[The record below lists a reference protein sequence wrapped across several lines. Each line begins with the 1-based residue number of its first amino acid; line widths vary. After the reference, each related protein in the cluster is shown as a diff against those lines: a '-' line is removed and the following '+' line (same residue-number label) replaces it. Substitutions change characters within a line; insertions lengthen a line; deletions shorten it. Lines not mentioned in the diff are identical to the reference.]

1 MQDPATVE
9 PDHPSP
15 APSEDLIAEEL
26 GSVGAP
32 PPTGGS
38 QVSGAAA
45 GSVLIL
51 LLAGLI
57 VVGAFG
63 YGYLL
68 RLHVIPV
75 AWQEWVLLG
84 VIFGLGAVAIHA
96 FGVLVRAVARRWS
109 DPRRGSLIYSFYR
122 VIAYVLLTVVVLSFL
137 GANTVALLAGGTFAG
152 LVVGLAG
159 QTVLSNVIAGVF
171 LLFVAPFSPGDR
183 ITMVSWQYGLLAPTY
198 PPKFFSQ
205 DTLIPGYTGTVSDI
219 GITYTAIRLDEGTMF
234 KVPNN
239 VVVQAA
245 VISHET
251 RERWV
256 RLKYEVPP
264 SIPPEVLLPKLSQAI
279 RRSRWIAV
287 PGSVNVLVNQATMNS
302 YVVSVDAICHGNAEE
317 PPRSALLQVTMRIVR
332 ELQHPP
338 K

>member
-1 MQDPATVE
+1 ME
-9 PDHPSP
+9 PPSSPEPSAP
-15 APSEDLIAEEL
+15 APGPSENLIAEEL

-32 PPTGGS
+32 PPTAGS
-38 QVSGAAA
+38 QVSGTTA
-45 GSVLIL
+45 GSVLVL
-51 LLAGLI
+51 LLVGLFI
-57 VVGAFG
+57 VGVLG

-68 RLHVIPV
+68 RSHVIPA
-75 AWQEWVLLG
+75 AWQEWVLIG

-109 DPRRGSLIYSFYR
+109 DPRRSSLVYSFYR
-122 VIAYVLLTVVVLSFL
+122 MIAYVLLTVIVLSYL

-183 ITMVSWQYGLLAPTY
+183 ITFVSWQYGLIAPAY
-198 PPKFFSQ
+198 PPKFYSQ
-205 DTLIPGYTGTVSDI
+205 DTLVPGYTGVVSEI
-219 GITYTAIRLDEGTMF
+219 GITYSTIQLDDGTHF

-256 RLKYEVPP
+256 RLKYEVPHTV
-264 SIPPEVLLPKLSQAI
+264 PPEVLLPKLSQAI
-279 RRSRWIAV
+279 RKSRWIAS
-287 PGSVNVLVNQATMNS
+287 PDSVKVLVNQATMTS
-302 YVVSVDAICHGNAEE
+302 YVISVDAICRGNTEE

-332 ELQHPP
+332 EMLPPP